1 MSSNSIAAT
10 IGDQTNCE
18 EQGMA
23 RKAAFIA
30 GDWGTTNARFWLCD
44 AEGAVLAQSA
54 GPGVSP
60 LRGTG
65 RFADEFA
72 KAITGWPEGVPAVLC
87 GMIGANIGWRE
98 GPFRSLPARLDC
110 GGENALRFTEQG
122 RDIAIVLGVSGIN
135 TLGQPDLMRGEETQL
150 AGIHAGGGAGD
161 GLYVLPG
168 THNKWVWLE
177 DRAITAFHTAMT
189 GELYAAISGN
199 TILLTAAAT
208 PPAPGE
214 AFDRGVR
221 LAIGRAE
228 GGIASLLFS
237 VRTLQVL
244 GHMAET
250 DAASYLSGLMIG
262 SDVAGGLALFGEPV
276 GSNPVT
282 LVGGAG
288 LARSYA
294 RALELAGCNSR
305 LISGDDAVR
314 VGLTLAWR
322 QIFG

>member
-1 MSSNSIAAT
+1 MVGS
-10 IGDQTNCE
+10 
-18 EQGMA
+18 
-23 RKAAFIA
+23 AAFIA

-44 AEGAVLAQSA
+44 ADGAVLAQST
-54 GPGVSP
+54 GPGVAP

-65 RFADEFA
+65 RFPEEFA
-72 KAITGWPEGVPAVLC
+72 TATTGWPADVPAVLC
-87 GMIGANIGWRE
+87 GTIGANIGWRE

-110 GGENALRFTEQG
+110 GGENALQFTEQG
-122 RDIAIVLGVSGIN
+122 RKMAIVLGVSGTN

-150 AGIHAGGGAGD
+150 AGVYAGGKAGD

-177 DRAITAFHTAMT
+177 DGAITAFHTAMT

-208 PPAPGE
+208 APAPGE

-221 LAIGRAE
+221 LAIDKADA
-228 GGIASLLFS
+228 GIASLLFS

-244 GHMAET
+244 GHLAEE

-262 SDVAGGLALFGEPV
+262 ADVAGGLALFGARARA
-276 GSNPVT
+276 NPVT

-288 LARSYA
+288 LASSYS
-294 RALELAGCNSR
+294 RALELAGCDSHR
-305 LISGDDAVR
+305 ISGDDAVR
-314 VGLTLAWR
+314 VGLTLAWQ

>member
-1 MSSNSIAAT
+1 
-10 IGDQTNCE
+10 
-18 EQGMA
+18 MA
-23 RKAAFIA
+23 GEAAFIA

-44 AEGAVLAQSA
+44 AEGTVLAQST
-54 GPGVSP
+54 GPGVAP

-65 RFADEFA
+65 RFPDEFA
-72 KAITGWPEGVPAVLC
+72 KATAAWPADVPAVLC
-87 GMIGANIGWRE
+87 GTVGANIGWRE
-98 GPFRSLPARLDC
+98 GPFRSLPAKLDC
-110 GGENALRFTEQG
+110 GGENALRFVEAG
-122 RDIAIVLGVSGIN
+122 REMAIVLGVSGVN

-150 AGIHAGGGAGD
+150 AGVHASGRAAD

-177 DRAITAFHTAMT
+177 GGAITAFHTAMT

-214 AFDRGVR
+214 AFDRGVS
-221 LAIGRAE
+221 LAIDKAE
-228 GGIASLLFS
+228 GGMASLLFS

-244 GHMAET
+244 GHMAEA

-262 SDVAGGLALFGEPV
+262 ADVAGGLALFGTRARA
-276 GSNPVT
+276 NPVT

-288 LARSYA
+288 LASSYA
-294 RALELAGCNSR
+294 RAFELAGCASQR
-305 LISGDDAVR
+305 ISGDDAVR
-314 VGLTLAWR
+314 AGLTRAWR

>member
-1 MSSNSIAAT
+1 
-10 IGDQTNCE
+10 
-18 EQGMA
+18 MA
-23 RKAAFIA
+23 GNAAFIA
-30 GDWGTTNARFWLCD
+30 GDWGTTNARFWLCGAD
-44 AEGAVLAQSA
+44 GAVLAHST
-54 GPGVSP
+54 GPGVAP

-65 RFADEFA
+65 RFPEEFA
-72 KAITGWPEGVPAVLC
+72 KATTGWPTDVPAVLC
-87 GMIGANIGWRE
+87 GTIGANIGWRE

-122 RDIAIVLGVSGIN
+122 RNMAIVLGVSGMN

-150 AGIHAGGGAGD
+150 AGVHASGGGAGD

-177 DRAITAFHTAMT
+177 LGAITAFHTAMT
-189 GELYAAISGN
+189 GEVYAAISDN

-221 LAIGRAE
+221 LAIEKADA
-228 GGIASLLFS
+228 GIASLLFS

-244 GHMAET
+244 GHLAEA

-262 SDVAGGLALFGEPV
+262 ADVSGGLALFGARAMAK
-276 GSNPVT
+276 PVT

-288 LARSYA
+288 LASSYA
-294 RALELAGCNSR
+294 RALELTGCDSQR
-305 LISGDDAVR
+305 ISGDDAVR
-314 VGLTLAWR
+314 VGLSLAWR